1 MKRILFVDDE
11 PGIRRV
17 YEELPSF
24 FGPDYSITIA
34 ESGDEALSHISS
46 QRYDVVVSDLQMPE
60 MSGSELLQRVAH
72 RSPSTA
78 RVVVSGYPDELTVA
92 KCLTAGHRYFTKP
105 FNPVTL
111 IQSVSALC
119 QAREAV
125 ASDKIRQVVGRI
137 EALPTPSETYL
148 QMVRAFNSSTTQIS
162 EIAEILGRE
171 PSLSAKLLQMVN
183 STMFGASHRI
193 ISLEESIQRI
203 GLGALKAL
211 ILATHVFDHFFQ
223 TPSFKPKLQ
232 KIWTHCGKVAHRA
245 RQIAQDQ
252 SWPAEAC
259 EESFFAGL
267 LHDVGRVVMV
277 TCPEVERRALFPEYA
292 LEHDDL
298 SAQFAL
304 SHTIDAE
311 AGAYLLSLW
320 GIPDP
325 VVNAVRTFR
334 FSEVIKPDAPS
345 AAPALALAH
354 ELELSNVP

>member
-1 MKRILFVDDE
+1 MFVDDE

-17 YEELPSF
+17 YEMLPSF
-24 FGPDYSITIA
+24 FGDDYDLTIA
-34 ESGDEALSHISS
+34 ESGDEALALLSS
-46 QRYDVVVSDLQMPE
+46 QRFDVIVSDLQMPE

-78 RVVVSGYPDELTVA
+78 RVVVSGFPDEITVA

-111 IQSVSALC
+111 MQSVRALC

-125 ASDKIRQVVGRI
+125 SSDRIREVVGKI

-148 QMVRAFNSSTTQIS
+148 QMVRAFNSSTAQIS
-162 EIAEILGRE
+162 EIAEILARE
-171 PSLSAKLLQMVN
+171 PSLSAKLLQMTN
-183 STMFGASHRI
+183 SVMFGTAQQI
-193 ISLEESIQRI
+193 VSLEESIQRM

-211 ILATHVFDHFFQ
+211 ILATQVFDFFHQ
-223 TPSFKPKLQ
+223 KPGLKAKLQ
-232 KIWTHCGKVAHRA
+232 EIWTHSGNVALRA
-245 RQIAQDQ
+245 RQVAQERG
-252 SWPAEAC
+252 WPAEAC

-267 LHDVGRVVMV
+267 LHDIGRVVMAA
-277 TCPEVERRALFPEYA
+277 CPEVERKTLFPEYDLA
-292 LEHDDL
+292 HDDV

-325 VVNAVRTFR
+325 IANAVRTFR
-334 FSEVIKPDAPS
+334 FAGMIQADVPS
-345 AAPALALAH
+345 AGCALALAH
-354 ELELSNVP
+354 ELELSPVTLPA